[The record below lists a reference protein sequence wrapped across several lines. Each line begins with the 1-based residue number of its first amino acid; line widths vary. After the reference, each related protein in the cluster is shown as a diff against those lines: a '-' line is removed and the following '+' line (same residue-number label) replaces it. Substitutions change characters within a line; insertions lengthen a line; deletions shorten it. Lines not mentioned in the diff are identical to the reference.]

1 MQIEDGGDSPEVNGL
16 LLDALR
22 AGVRHQVGE
31 LGALP
36 VLRAIDAFAQAE
48 ERRWAQLRAGTLPP
62 ILLSPEEQLD
72 ELMQQGYQLL
82 GAHQTAAACDVWL
95 LTWALVKQL
104 AGTHLHSVAN
114 FDRTYSGLQSVENW
128 CFDMIYELGNAG
140 VKNPAYFEHQLRFSR
155 EYLAQFPEQ
164 PPNRVVT
171 MLRAQGDALW
181 RLGQRSEAEATY
193 AALVERLP
201 DEGWAYIGWSEARS
215 RQVSRRS
222 RCCRRTSRAA
232 MTPAGAGAGAS
243 ISSATCAVM
252 PGARE
257 AYRGLHE

>member
-1 MQIEDGGDSPEVNGL
+1 M
-16 LLDALR
+16 
-22 AGVRHQVGE
+22 RHQVGE
-31 LGALP
+31 AGALP